1 MSNIQALDSTAH
13 GDLRISMAHGPE
25 LGDAINQVQIFATEF
40 EEAQRHYP
48 ILFSRK
54 EDGRLLALAVLGFA
68 RDENLFLTGQKW
80 DGYVPALIA
89 RGPFLIGGGA
99 SEDPVIAVDLD
110 HLRICK
116 DEDEGLPLFR
126 EHGGHAPALEAALE
140 ALRAIHVGN
149 QNAQAM
155 QDAFEEHALLEEAN
169 LEVAIDAETTMNFE
183 GFAVITHERI
193 AGLGGAS
200 LEDLSRKG
208 FLLPAIFAASSLQNM
223 QYLVMR
229 KRMKDRA

>member
-1 MSNIQALDSTAH
+1 MSNIQALDSNVH
-13 GDLRISMAHGPE
+13 GDLRVNMAHGPE

-48 ILFSRK
+48 ILFSRND
-54 EDGRLLALAVLGFA
+54 EGRLLALAVLGFA
-68 RDENLFLTGQKW
+68 KDENLFLVGNRW
-80 DGYVPALIA
+80 DAYVPALIA
-89 RGPFLIGGGA
+89 RGPFLIAGGE

-110 HLRICK
+110 HMRICRG
-116 DEDEGLPLFR
+116 EGEGLPLFR
-126 EHGGHAPALEAALE
+126 EHGGHAPALEAAMQ

-149 QNAQAM
+149 QHAQAM
-155 QDAFEEHALLEEAN
+155 QDAFEQHALLEEAN

-200 LEDLSRKG
+200 LEDLNRKG

-223 QYLVMR
+223 QHLVMR
-229 KRMKDRA
+229 RRMKDRG